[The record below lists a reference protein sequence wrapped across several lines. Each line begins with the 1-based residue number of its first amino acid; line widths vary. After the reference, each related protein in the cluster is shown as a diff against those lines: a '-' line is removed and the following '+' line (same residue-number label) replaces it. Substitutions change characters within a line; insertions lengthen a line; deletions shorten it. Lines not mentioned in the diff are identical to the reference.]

1 MASPPLHT
9 FSKPPVT
16 QTYTHRPRTIPM
28 AYPEEPVDDCT
39 NIIES
44 HNLSYQLQVHQGYN
58 LRDRATM
65 APIDCLVLTIVEPS
79 NYQEVSSIVEW

>member
-1 MASPPLHT
+1 
-9 FSKPPVT
+9 
-16 QTYTHRPRTIPM
+16 M